1 MSRILGSCLIS
12 FFLCVIILPS
22 LKQEV
27 FLAMKEESA
36 LSNFP

>member
-1 MSRILGSCLIS
+1 MSRILDGCLIS
-12 FFLCVIILPS
+12 FFLCAIILPS

-27 FLAMKEESA
+27 FVAMEKESA